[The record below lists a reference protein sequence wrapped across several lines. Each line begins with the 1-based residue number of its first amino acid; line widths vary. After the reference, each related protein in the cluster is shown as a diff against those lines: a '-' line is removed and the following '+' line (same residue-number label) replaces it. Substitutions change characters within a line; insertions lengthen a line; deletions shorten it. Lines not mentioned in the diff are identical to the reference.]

1 MIMKRLLAYLGVVL
15 LACGCGLDELALSDA
30 CGSLI
35 EFSASKMRV
44 ITKAGDSAEPFAE
57 ETNFRLFA
65 VQNVGNVSDWSA
77 AGVKFHDVEG
87 IGSASGKVD
96 YSIDGK
102 KASYDVG
109 RNLDFYGLTYGTSS
123 EVSIIGD
130 AGSAPSVSLSLA
142 DGSFPDLMYSD
153 NLKNKN
159 SSSGLLQMEFRHT
172 LSKLKF
178 EVLKQDETADDDK
191 KLTNVVLKKVV
202 LKGSAA
208 SAVFN
213 AGSGEWS
220 YETSSV
226 QNRVVYEP
234 ATGLKITESA
244 QMLKSGEDVIEMLA
258 VPNTGQLTLEVTL
271 DMDGDT
277 GDQDYKVV
285 EYALMASETEKLV
298 LEQNH
303 EYTFSIVVLK
313 NDVRI
318 VTVTPK
324 VYEWIDV
331 ELDTGDAY
339 FGQPVYFGGLMWMD
353 RNLGAKSADC
363 ENDWYNTIGYY
374 YQHGRNIPYIL
385 DVDVWKAHF
394 KSITGNNNLRFD
406 EQAGPVKFQ
415 FPYGVVY
422 GLDDD
427 GRKVS
432 DVLDLQYEFK
442 VYEDIAVNPGD
453 VGKDYRFILGLS
465 PSLAIASHS
474 WAVQKTDVVSSRYY
488 YVNNDVSTTK
498 YYYKEDSRND
508 TYWSSDVENQPCPKG
523 WRLPTR
529 EDLYGFMPEYTG
541 SMTWQSSYTKGTSL
555 KAATSTST
563 NFYYSA
569 TSGNPFDNSYTWKY
583 LAGKFDVDKTVSP
596 EVAYSDPVPAVL
608 GRVYGIK
615 YEGTD
620 KAYRVMFEQIKANVE
635 DDDAERLYVRVSR
648 FNASEEDVFLVNGS
662 QWNLHKFDW
671 STPVEYMD
679 FPLCG
684 FFDSYGFIDDFGDG
698 CIMRISD
705 SDGEGRNW
713 TIYLRNAYRG
723 VSVGATSCR
732 TLGDQIRCVRD
743 VNAK

>member
-1 MIMKRLLAYLGVVL
+1 MKRMLAYIGVVL
-15 LACGCGLDELALSDA
+15 LACGCGLDEPALSDA
-30 CGSLI
+30 GGSLI
-35 EFSASKMRV
+35 EFSALKMRI
-44 ITKAGDSAEPFAE
+44 ITKAGDSAEPFDDG
-57 ETNFRLFA
+57 TNFRLFA
-65 VQNVGNVSDWSA
+65 VQNVDGVSDWTAS
-77 AGVKFHDVEG
+77 GMKFHNVEG
-87 IGSASGKVD
+87 IGSDAGKVD

-123 EVSIIGD
+123 EVPITGD
-130 AGSAPSVSLSLA
+130 AGSAPAVSLSLA
-142 DGSFPDLMYSD
+142 GDSFPDLMYSD

-172 LSKLKF
+172 LSKLNI
-178 EVLKQDETADDDK
+178 EVLKQDENADPEEDR
-191 KLTNVVLKKVV
+191 KLVNAKLKKIV
-202 LKGSAA
+202 LKGTGVSGT
-208 SAVFN
+208 FN
-213 AGSGEWS
+213 VDSGLWE
-220 YETSSV
+220 SV
-226 QNRVVYEP
+226 
-234 ATGLKITESA
+234 A
-244 QMLKSGEDVIEMLA
+244 QD
-258 VPNTGQLTLEVTL
+258 P
-271 DMDGDT
+271 DG
-277 GDQDYKVV
+277 
-285 EYALMASETEKLV
+285 LV
-298 LEQNH
+298 LFEGSRAISIEAETVVSDLLVIPVTGGPVSLRIYLEGVVGGKEYVDYTLTIAEGVNLNLDQNH
-303 EYTFSIVVLK
+303 EYTLSVAVLK

-363 ENDWYNTIGYY
+363 ENDWYNSIGYY

-394 KSITGNNNLRFD
+394 KSITGNNSLRFD
-406 EQAGPVKFQ
+406 EQAEPVKFQ
-415 FPYGVVY
+415 FPYGLVY
-422 GLDDD
+422 ALDDE

-474 WAVQKTDVVSSRYY
+474 WAVQKTDVVSNRYY
-488 YVNNDVSTTK
+488 YVNNDANTTK

-648 FNASEEDVFLVNGS
+648 FNASDEDVFAVNGS

-732 TLGDQIRCVRD
+732 TLGDQVRCVRD

>member
-1 MIMKRLLAYLGVVL
+1 MIMKRLLAYFGVVL
-15 LACGCGLDELALSDA
+15 LACGCGLDEPVLSGA
-30 CGSLI
+30 GGSQI

-57 ETNFRLFA
+57 GTNFRLFG

-123 EVSIIGD
+123 KVPITGD
-130 AGSAPSVSLSLA
+130 AGSAPTVSLSLTG
-142 DGSFPDLMYSD
+142 GSFPDLMYSD

-191 KLTNVVLKKVV
+191 KLTNVLLQKVV

-213 AGSGEWS
+213 AKSGEWS
-220 YETSSV
+220 YETYSV
-226 QNRVVYEP
+226 QDRVVYEP

-244 QMLKSGEDVIEMLA
+244 QMLKSGEDDIEMLV

-271 DMDGDT
+271 DMDGNPDAT
-277 GDQDYKVV
+277 DDKTVAYN
-285 EYALMASETEKLV
+285 LMASESEFLK

-303 EYTFSIVVLK
+303 EYTFSIVILK

-363 ENDWYNTIGYY
+363 ENDWYNSIGYY
-374 YQHGRNIPYIL
+374 YQFGRNVPFIL
-385 DVDVWKAHF
+385 DVKAYLASFSSLNGFSFRLSQGAKGDPDAIYEMRAIYTLNDKGEKVTTAKYADRRDGTCLYDHVAINPGETD
-394 KSITGNNNLRFD
+394 KEYSYIMGLTTESTPKTWAITGFNNI
-406 EQAGPVKFQ
+406 
-415 FPYGVVY
+415 
-422 GLDDD
+422 DD
-427 GRKVS
+427 RKNENHIYW
-432 DVLDLQYEFK
+432 QNG
-442 VYEDIAVNPGD
+442 DILNVN
-453 VGKDYRFILGLS
+453 
-465 PSLAIASHS
+465 
-474 WAVQKTDVVSSRYY
+474 
-488 YVNNDVSTTK
+488 
-498 YYYKEDSRND
+498 
-508 TYWSSDVENQPCPKG
+508 NQPCPKG
-523 WRLPTR
+523 WRLPTK
-529 EDLYGFMPEYTG
+529 EDLYSFMPEDNKLLWSQVYIQGEDMRSPVVVGETTMASKYKHSEDVNNKG
-541 SMTWQSSYTKGTSL
+541 KWNYKWSYFS
-555 KAATSTST
+555 
-563 NFYYSA
+563 
-569 TSGNPFDNSYTWKY
+569 
-583 LAGKFDVDKTVSP
+583 GKFDIDTDIDKDTEFS
-596 EVAYSDPVPAVL
+596 YPVKNAVFA
-608 GRVYGIK
+608 RVFGIK
-615 YEGTD
+615 YVGEQ
-620 KAYRVMFEQIKANVE
+620 KAYRVMFEQRASVDGK
-635 DDDAERLYVRVSR
+635 RTYVRIYR
-648 FNASEEDVFLVNGS
+648 FDTNASDEFKVSDDGT

-671 STPVEYMD
+671 TTPAEYMD
-679 FPLCG
+679 IPLSG
-684 FFDSYGFIDDFGDG
+684 FMHNGGFTQFGTDAILRASTPSTTRG
-698 CIMRISD
+698 W
-705 SDGEGRNW
+705 NW
-713 TIYLRNAYRG
+713 TLYFRSGSNGVCVTDNTRRN
-723 VSVGATSCR
+723 
-732 TLGDQIRCVRD
+732 LGEIIRCVRD
-743 VNAK
+743 INANK